1 MDPHFQQH
9 IATAAEQHAP
19 GKWQYMP
26 SAAIHDAMFLAQVMP
41 AGMLFI
47 PSING
52 ISHDFAEDTSA
63 EDIVRGCQ
71 VMATS
76 VASILLH
83 GQ

>member
-1 MDPHFQQH
+1 
-9 IATAAEQHAP
+9 
-19 GKWQYMP
+19 MP

-47 PSING
+47 PSIKG
-52 ISHDFAEDTSA
+52 ISHDFAEDTNE

-76 VASILLH
+76 VASILMD